1 MSSFSVG
8 HVWFLLRAAE
18 WTLALSAIGFVGGS
32 LLAVMLVLARMSDVP
47 PLRWAVAAFIQLI
60 QGTPLLI
67 QLFICYF
74 GLSLVGA
81 NLPPLVAGGIA
92 LVANS
97 SVFLAEIWAACMG
110 AIPKGQWESAA
121 SLGLTRMQQM
131 TSVIVP
137 QAVRIA
143 LPPTTGFLVQL
154 IKNTSLAALIGFV
167 ELARGGQL
175 VTNATFEPA
184 PAYLTVGLIYFAICF
199 PLSQL
204 SRILERRLHVGGRTL
219 RRA

>member
-1 MSSFSVG
+1 MSSFSAN

-18 WTLALSAIGFVGGS
+18 WTLALSAIGFAGGS
-32 LLAVMLVLARMSDVP
+32 LLAALLVLARMSRVP
-47 PLRWAVAAFIQLI
+47 PLRWLASAFTQVV

-67 QLFICYF
+67 QLFLCYF
-74 GLSLVGA
+74 GLSLLGA

-97 SVFLAEIWAACMG
+97 STFLAEIWAACIA
-110 AIPKGQWESAA
+110 AIPKAQWESAA
-121 SLGLTRMQQM
+121 SLGLSRAQLLG
-131 TSVIVP
+131 SVIVP

-143 LPPTTGFLVQL
+143 IPPTTGFLVQL
-154 IKNTSLAALIGFV
+154 IKNTSLTALIGFV

-184 PAYLTVGLIYFAICF
+184 PAYLTVACIYFAICF
-199 PLSQL
+199 PLSQA
-204 SRILERRLHVGGRTL
+204 SRMLERRLHVGGRTL